1 MIGLLSLCQLM
12 LLCLDVSGFVRLG
25 QLGQVKKLRPG

>member
-1 MIGLLSLCQLM
+1 MSAYVVM
-12 LLCLDVSGFVRLG
+12 LCLDVSGFVRFG